1 MKKTFKP
8 LFTVDL
14 TGCKTPRDIYV
25 KYADAKVLAGLPITR
40 QEYFAIIEDA
50 EEYAKPVFLSI
61 DIENCKPAIAK
72 KKPNIFKRFWNWLT
86 RKNK

>member
-14 TGCKTPRDIYV
+14 TECETPRDIYV
-25 KYADAKVLAGLPITR
+25 KYADAKVAAGLPITKT
-40 QEYFAIIEDA
+40 EYDAVIAGAEDNASLKVTMVVA
-50 EEYAKPVFLSI
+50 ECEP
-61 DIENCKPAIAK
+61 K
-72 KKPNIFKRFWNWLT
+72 KKPNVFKRFWNWLT